1 MKNWDPNEYQGRSK
15 EQVEANETIMA
26 TVLLVGAF
34 IGLIAL
40 IIKIL
45 F

>member
-1 MKNWDPNEYQGRSK
+1 MENWDPNEYQGRSK
-15 EQVEANETIMA
+15 KQVEGNESIMA
-26 TVLLVGAF
+26 TVLFTGAF
-34 IGLIAL
+34 IALVAL